1 MSAFTR
7 TTVATLMHAHIEQ
20 ASAETPRPLP
30 YRTRR
35 RRAGM
40 WRLWIAVAAIAGF
53 ALPLIGSY

>member
-1 MSAFTR
+1 MSLSR

-35 RRAGM
+35 RRAV
-40 WRLWIAVAAIAGF
+40 R
-53 ALPLIGSY
+53 

>member
-30 YRTRR
+30 YRVRR
-35 RRAGM
+35 RPAGVY
-40 WRLWIAVAAIAGF
+40 RICIALAALAAF
-53 ALPLIGSY
+53 ALPLIGSW

>member
-7 TTVATLMHAHIEQ
+7 ATVSTLMHAHIEQ
-20 ASAETPRPLP
+20 ASADTPRPLP

-35 RRAGM
+35 RRAV
-40 WRLWIAVAAIAGF
+40 WIRIGLTAAALAAF

>member
-1 MSAFTR
+1 MTAFTR

-35 RRAGM
+35 RRAGVY
-40 WRLWIAVAAIAGF
+40 RICIALAGLAAF

>member
-1 MSAFTR
+1 MALSPA
-7 TTVATLMHAHIEQ
+7 TVRQTIIAAIDH

-35 RRAGM
+35 RRAG
-40 WRLWIAVAAIAGF
+40 WGWLAVTAAGLAAF

>member
-7 TTVATLMHAHIEQ
+7 TTVATLMHAHIEH
-20 ASAETPRPLP
+20 ASAETQRPLP

-35 RRAGM
+35 RRAV
-40 WRLWIAVAAIAGF
+40 WIRLGLIGAGLAAF

>member
-1 MSAFTR
+1 MSLSR

-40 WRLWIAVAAIAGF
+40 YRICIALAAIGGF
-53 ALPLIGSY
+53 SLPLIGSW

>member
-1 MSAFTR
+1 MSLSR

-35 RRAGM
+35 RRAGVY
-40 WRLWIAVAAIAGF
+40 RICIALAALAAF